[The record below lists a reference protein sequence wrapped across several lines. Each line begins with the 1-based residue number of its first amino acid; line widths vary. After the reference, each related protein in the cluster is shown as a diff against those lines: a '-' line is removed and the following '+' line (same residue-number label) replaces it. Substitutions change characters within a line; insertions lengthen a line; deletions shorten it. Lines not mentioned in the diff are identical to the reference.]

1 MLFKPLAKFVL
12 EESGMGEVRTKKDE
26 SERGGTQMC
35 VKVESGMRVNSDL
48 WVHLSSGVLA
58 ALFPILLLLSLPL
71 V

>member
-1 MLFKPLAKFVL
+1 
-12 EESGMGEVRTKKDE
+12 MGEVRTKKDE

-48 WVHLSSGVLA
+48 WVHLSSGMLA